1 MQRPEA
7 PAPVEVP
14 RTHGTTPLLTGMR
27 MLLVVAGVLVFLA
40 GVQLFVFPD
49 RTAERFAWTI
59 DPPMTALFL
68 GAAYWSALALE
79 VSAARSRTWAGAR
92 IAVPA
97 VFTFTTTTL
106 VVTLLHLDRF
116 HLGAE
121 HTGATRAVTWAWI
134 AIYATVPVMMAA
146 AWIAQRR
153 VAGEDPPRTARLS
166 GPVRA
171 TVAVLVAILAVVG
184 TVALLVPDTAA
195 RWWAWPLT
203 PLTARAI
210 GAWAIGLAVAGAH
223 ALLEDDVERVRPA
236 AWAFVSFAALE
247 ALALVRGRRD
257 VDWSDPS
264 AAVLVAVLVVAVA
277 VGATVLAGTGTGS
290 ARAAGSEGSAQA
302 RAPNRWSTRS
312 ADEGRRVRRPG

>member
-7 PAPVEVP
+7 TAPLEVP
-14 RTHGTTPLLTGMR
+14 GAQGTTPLLGGMR
-27 MLLVVAGVLVFLA
+27 ILLLVAGVLVFLA

-106 VVTLLHLDRF
+106 VVTLLHLERF

-121 HTGATRAVTWAWI
+121 HPGATRAVTWAWI
-134 AIYATVPVMMAA
+134 AIYATVPAMMAA
-146 AWIAQRR
+146 AWLGQRR
-153 VAGEDPPRTARLS
+153 VAGEDPPRTRRLP

-171 TVAVLVAILAVVG
+171 TVAVLVVLLVVAG

-223 ALLEDDVERVRPA
+223 ALWEDDVERVRPA
-236 AWAFVSFAALE
+236 AWAFLSFAALE
-247 ALALVRGRRD
+247 ALALVRGRHD
-257 VDWSDPS
+257 VDWSDPA
-264 AAVLVAVLVVAVA
+264 AAVLVAVLVAAVA
-277 VGATVLAGTGTGS
+277 VGAAVLAGPRTGS
-290 ARAAGSEGSAQA
+290 VGSAGSA
-302 RAPNRWSTRS
+302 
-312 ADEGRRVRRPG
+312 